1 VKKSLLAL
9 LFVLPA
15 VGCIQL
21 SKTGPLWGKDGSSA
35 GGPTRS
41 KADPKAVI
49 MPARDAGGPLAEE
62 GGPRP
67 PSPTFFVTPAE
78 VNEVNAN
85 EIAVRVREEMQRD
98 LNAEFPLYPVMS
110 RIQR

>member
-1 VKKSLLAL
+1 MKKSLLAL

-15 VGCIQL
+15 VGCLQIN
-21 SKTGPLWGKDGSSA
+21 KTGPLWGKNASSS

-41 KADPKAVI
+41 KADPKALI
-49 MPARDAGGPLAEE
+49 MPARDAAGPVIEE

-85 EIAVRVREEMQRD
+85 EIAARVREEMQRD
-98 LNAEFPLYPVMS
+98 LNAEFPPYPVVS

>member
-1 VKKSLLAL
+1 MKTTLLAVL
-9 LFVLPA
+9 LVAPA

-21 SKTGPLWGKDGSSA
+21 SKTGPLWGKDGAAA

-41 KADPKAVI
+41 KADPKALI
-49 MPARDAGGPLAEE
+49 LPPRDAAGPVIEE

-67 PSPTFFVTPAE
+67 PAPTFFVTPAE
-78 VNEVNAN
+78 VNEVNAR
-85 EIAVRVREEMQRD
+85 EIAARVREEMQRD
-98 LNAEFPLYPVMS
+98 LNAEFPPYPVVS

>member
-1 VKKSLLAL
+1 MKKSLLAL

-21 SKTGPLWGKDGSSA
+21 SKTGPLWGKDSSSG

-41 KADPKAVI
+41 KTDPKAVI
-49 MPARDAGGPLAEE
+49 MPARDAGGPVIEE

-78 VNEVNAN
+78 VNDVNAA
-85 EIAVRVREEMQRD
+85 EIAARLREEMQRD
-98 LNAEFPLYPVMS
+98 MNAEFPPYPVVS